1 MQTENNNKP
10 LIGADNNALI
20 AVVSINLVIAATLG
34 LIRMIYYL
42 EGSTLLQYETEV
54 FQRVVLYPQK
64 IITQPWTI
72 FTFNWVNDGFWVLFT
87 QLFWFA
93 VFANVLQHKASNK
106 HIFPIYF
113 YTGLVTAL
121 IYCLIGTTAPL
132 LGANVGVISVALAAI
147 VIAPKYTLLS
157 NIAGGVQ
164 VWVVAL
170 FYLVATGYALVG
182 NNWQITTTIILGGF
196 TGAVYMKLIKKGIDL
211 GSWMHQ
217 LIQRLNNSLTPK
229 K

>member
-1 MQTENNNKP
+1 MQTESNNKP
-10 LIGADNNALI
+10 LIGSDNNALI
-20 AVVSINLVIAATLG
+20 AVLSINLVIAATLG

-54 FQRVVLYPQK
+54 FQKVVLYPQR

-72 FTFNWVNDGFWVLFT
+72 FTFNWVNEGFWALFT
-87 QLFWFA
+87 QMFWFA
-93 VFANVLQHKASNK
+93 VFASVLQNKASNK

-113 YTGLVTAL
+113 YTGIVAAI
-121 IYCLIGTTAPL
+121 IYSLIGTEVPL
-132 LGANVGVISVALAAI
+132 LGANVAVIAIALAAM
-147 VIAPKYTLLS
+147 VIAPQYKLLS
-157 NIAGGVQ
+157 NIAGGVKA
-164 VWVVAL
+164 WVVAV
-170 FYLVATGYALVG
+170 FYLAATGYSIVS
-182 NNWQITTTIILGGF
+182 NSWQINTTIIVGGF
-196 TGAVYMKLIKKGIDL
+196 TGAIYMILLKKGIDL